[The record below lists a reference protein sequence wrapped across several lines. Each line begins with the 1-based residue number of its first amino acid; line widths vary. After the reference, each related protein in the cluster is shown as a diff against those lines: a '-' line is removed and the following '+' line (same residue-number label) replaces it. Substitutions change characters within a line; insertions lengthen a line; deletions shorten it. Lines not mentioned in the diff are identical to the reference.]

1 MKRIGLLLLVA
12 IFQPGFVACARDHG
26 RVKKTPTPVA
36 AEPLASDMV
45 MNDSN
50 IVSTD
55 RGLYRSRRARRPY
68 QRLCPRSQSGLA
80 EIPVALFK
88 TFSGTKPMGT
98 SQTRQ
103 RLLVWE

>member
-26 RVKKTPTPVA
+26 RVKKKPTPVA
-36 AEPLASDMV
+36 AERLASDMV

-55 RGLYRSRRARRPY
+55 RGLYRSRGPDGHTNDFVRVPNPVS
-68 QRLCPRSQSGLA
+68 PRF
-80 EIPVALFK
+80 P
-88 TFSGTKPMGT
+88 
-98 SQTRQ
+98 
-103 RLLVWE
+103 